1 MSNAPIATPSSFIA
15 TTRERSEPPLSQ
27 MLSRR
32 ASLRLVTGAAV
43 IAAAYGTAA
52 GLRRLMEPALTFEPI
67 DGLPGF
73 RRMAGGPVSTGA
85 LVFAGL
91 GDPDADAIPPDS
103 LCTHLFAPSRPDLP
117 QIAYFS
123 DSRCIHCR
131 VLSPLLHALE
141 TEQVAGITWHE
152 LPLLGQASILAA
164 RAALAARAQGA
175 YDIFHRRLM
184 GSPILPTPH
193 HLEVLAREAGID
205 PNRLFQ
211 DMQNPT
217 VTQQLATT
225 AALAR
230 RFGFIGT
237 PALVVGRTAVLGRV
251 DRRLLLRL
259 IAAEDAA
266 PEPAPC
272 A

>member
-1 MSNAPIATPSSFIA
+1 MSNVPIATRGSFTA
-15 TTRERSEPPLSQ
+15 TTRARSEPPRSQ
-27 MLSRR
+27 MLNRR
-32 ASLRLVTGAAV
+32 AILRLAAGAAV
-43 IAAAYGTAA
+43 IAAAYGAAA
-52 GLRRLMEPALTFEPI
+52 GLRRLMEPDLAFEPI
-67 DGLPGF
+67 AGLPGF
-73 RRMAGGPVSTGA
+73 RRMAGGPVSAGA
-85 LVFAGL
+85 LLLAGL
-91 GDPDADAIPPDS
+91 DDPATDPLPPGS
-103 LCTHLFAPSRPDLP
+103 LCAQLFASQRPDLP

-141 TEQVAGITWHE
+141 TEDVAAITWHD
-152 LPLLGQASILAA
+152 LPLLGQASVLAA

-184 GSPILPTPH
+184 GSPVLPTKH
-193 HLEVLAREAGID
+193 HLETLAQEAGID
-205 PNRLFQ
+205 PDRLVQ
-211 DMQNPT
+211 DMESPA

-259 IAAEDAA
+259 LAAEDAA
-266 PEPAPC
+266 SGPAPC

>member
-1 MSNAPIATPSSFIA
+1 
-15 TTRERSEPPLSQ
+15 

-43 IAAAYGTAA
+43 IAAAYGAAA
-52 GLRRLMEPALTFEPI
+52 GLRRLMEPDLTFEPI
-67 DGLPGF
+67 AGLPGF
-73 RRMAGGPVSTGA
+73 RHMAGGPVSAGT
-85 LVFAGL
+85 LLFAGL
-91 GDPDADAIPPDS
+91 EDPEADALSPGS
-103 LCTHLFAPSRPDLP
+103 LCAALFASPRPDLP

-141 TEQVAGITWHE
+141 TEGAAAITWHE
-152 LPLLGQASILAA
+152 LPLLGQASRLSA

-175 YDIFHRRLM
+175 YDLFHSRLM
-184 GSPILPTPH
+184 GSPVLLTPQ
-193 HLEVLAREAGID
+193 HLAALAREAGID
-205 PNRLFQ
+205 PDRLVQ
-211 DMQNPT
+211 DMDGPA
-217 VTQQLATT
+217 VIHQLATT

-251 DRRLLLRL
+251 ERRLLIRL
-259 IAAEDAA
+259 LAAEAA
-266 PEPAPC
+266 EPGPAPC